1 MYERVRAYVKKYHML
16 QEKDHVIAGVS
27 GGADSV
33 CLLFMLVK
41 LQKEMRFG
49 LTVVHIHHGLRGES
63 ADADENYVRALCEKL
78 DVELLAFHEDV
89 GRYAKE
95 QKLTL
100 EEAGRNVRRHI
111 FEEVCHRKNGTR
123 IALAHHQNDNAETLL
138 WNLSR
143 GCGLKGIGG
152 ISPVDG
158 KYIRPLLGVRR
169 QEIEEYLKENNI
181 DYCTDE
187 TNLEDHYTRNRL
199 RNHVIP
205 YLEREINP
213 RAVSHM
219 ADTMEQMR
227 TVWAFME
234 EEVEKCRKY
243 CVKPKQDKADGVVIL
258 EEGFR
263 SVNETVRTF
272 LIHELLCE
280 TAGRKKDIEQIHVKL
295 VEELM
300 EHQTGRKIMLP
311 YEMTGERCY
320 EGIWLHKVKDK
331 EKSGENSKPPV
342 QMRILE
348 RTPQT
353 SVFPKKTYTK
363 WFDYDIIKSTVKI
376 RHKQPGDYITIDKNG
391 STQSLKKY
399 FVNVKV
405 PREDREKIWLA
416 ADGSH
421 ILWIIGY
428 RQNQAY
434 QITDKTRRI
443 LEIEFNGGEEDGRE
457 RVKVLVPEED
467 VAKRIKELGE
477 QISKDYAGK
486 QVHLICVLKG
496 GVFFMCELAKRITV
510 PVSMDFMSVSSY
522 GDGTKSSG
530 VVKIAKDLD
539 ETLEGKNVL
548 IVEDIIDSGRTLY
561 YLMDILSK
569 RNPKSMKLCT
579 LLDKPERRVKD
590 VKVDYVGFN
599 IPDEFVV
606 GYGLDYAQRYR
617 NLPFIGVVEG
627 VK

>member
-1 MYERVRAYVKKYHML
+1 MVKAIVGANWGDEGKGKITDL
-16 QEKDHVIAGVS
+16 FASESDIVIRFQ
-27 GGADSV
+27 GGANAGHTIINDYGRFALHLLPSGVCYQHTMNIIGNGVALDIPKLIAEIKSV
-33 CLLFMLVK
+33 TDNGVPAPHIMVSDRAQVMMPYHVLLDTYEEERLADK
-41 LQKEMRFG
+41 QFG
-49 LTVVHIHHGLRGES
+49 STKSGIAPFYS
-63 ADADENYVRALCEKL
+63 DK
-78 DVELLAFHEDV
+78 
-89 GRYAKE
+89 YAK
-95 QKLTL
+95 
-100 EEAGRNVRRHI
+100 
-111 FEEVCHRKNGTR
+111 
-123 IALAHHQNDNAETLL
+123 
-138 WNLSR
+138 
-143 GCGLKGIGG
+143 IGFQ
-152 ISPVDG
+152 VNELFD
-158 KYIRPLLGVRR
+158 
-169 QEIEEYLKENNI
+169 EEYLKENNI

-434 QITDKTRRI
+434 QVTDKTRRI

-457 RVKVLVPEED
+457 SKS
-467 VAKRIKELGE
+467 
-477 QISKDYAGK
+477 IS
-486 QVHLICVLKG
+486 
-496 GVFFMCELAKRITV
+496 
-510 PVSMDFMSVSSY
+510 S
-522 GDGTKSSG
+522 
-530 VVKIAKDLD
+530 
-539 ETLEGKNVL
+539 
-548 IVEDIIDSGRTLY
+548 
-561 YLMDILSK
+561 
-569 RNPKSMKLCT
+569 
-579 LLDKPERRVKD
+579 
-590 VKVDYVGFN
+590 
-599 IPDEFVV
+599 
-606 GYGLDYAQRYR
+606 
-617 NLPFIGVVEG
+617 
-627 VK
+627 

>member
-1 MYERVRAYVKKYHML
+1 MGIYLDNAATSYPKPNQVAKSIYEFMINNGTSSGRGSYKMAMKSDFLVYETRKLIGELFNFKNPKNVIFTSNITESINLALRGILKEHDHVVTSSLEHNAVWRCLKTLEKERNIDITKVRADEYGYTNPIDVRYSIKENTKLIVFTHASNVLGTIQPIKEIGEIAKKNNIL
-16 QEKDHVIAGVS
+16 FLVDTAQTAGV
-27 GGADSV
+27 
-33 CLLFMLVK
+33 
-41 LQKEMRFG
+41 
-49 LTVVHIHHGLRGES
+49 
-63 ADADENYVRALCEKL
+63 L
-78 DVELLAFHEDV
+78 DI
-89 GRYAKE
+89 
-95 QKLTL
+95 
-100 EEAGRNVRRHI
+100 NI
-111 FEEVCHRKNGTR
+111 
-123 IALAHHQNDNAETLL
+123 
-138 WNLSR
+138 
-143 GCGLKGIGG
+143 
-152 ISPVDG
+152 
-158 KYIRPLLGVRR
+158 
-169 QEIEEYLKENNI
+169 KENNI

-258 EEGFR
+258 EGGFR

-428 RQNQAY
+428 RQNQVY
-434 QITDKTRRI
+434 QVTDKTRRI

-457 RVKVLVPEED
+457 SKS
-467 VAKRIKELGE
+467 
-477 QISKDYAGK
+477 IS
-486 QVHLICVLKG
+486 
-496 GVFFMCELAKRITV
+496 
-510 PVSMDFMSVSSY
+510 S
-522 GDGTKSSG
+522 
-530 VVKIAKDLD
+530 
-539 ETLEGKNVL
+539 
-548 IVEDIIDSGRTLY
+548 
-561 YLMDILSK
+561 
-569 RNPKSMKLCT
+569 
-579 LLDKPERRVKD
+579 
-590 VKVDYVGFN
+590 
-599 IPDEFVV
+599 
-606 GYGLDYAQRYR
+606 
-617 NLPFIGVVEG
+617 
-627 VK
+627 

>member
-311 YEMTGERCY
+311 YEM
-320 EGIWLHKVKDK
+320 
-331 EKSGENSKPPV
+331 
-342 QMRILE
+342 
-348 RTPQT
+348 
-353 SVFPKKTYTK
+353 
-363 WFDYDIIKSTVKI
+363 
-376 RHKQPGDYITIDKNG
+376 
-391 STQSLKKY
+391 
-399 FVNVKV
+399 
-405 PREDREKIWLA
+405 
-416 ADGSH
+416 
-421 ILWIIGY
+421 IG
-428 RQNQAY
+428 
-434 QITDKTRRI
+434 
-443 LEIEFNGGEEDGRE
+443 
-457 RVKVLVPEED
+457 KVL
-467 VAKRIKELGE
+467 R
-477 QISKDYAGK
+477 
-486 QVHLICVLKG
+486 
-496 GVFFMCELAKRITV
+496 
-510 PVSMDFMSVSSY
+510 
-522 GDGTKSSG
+522 
-530 VVKIAKDLD
+530 
-539 ETLEGKNVL
+539 
-548 IVEDIIDSGRTLY
+548 
-561 YLMDILSK
+561 
-569 RNPKSMKLCT
+569 
-579 LLDKPERRVKD
+579 
-590 VKVDYVGFN
+590 
-599 IPDEFVV
+599 
-606 GYGLDYAQRYR
+606 R
-617 NLPFIGVVEG
+617 NLAS
-627 VK
+627 

>member
-1 MYERVRAYVKKYHML
+1 M
-16 QEKDHVIAGVS
+16 QEKVFAYLRQWNMVKPGDTVLVGFS
-27 GGADSV
+27 GGADSTA
-33 CLLFMLVK
+33 LLQLLWNYGK
-41 LQKEMRFG
+41 RIPLQLEAVHVNHGIRGAEALRDQQFCEQFCQERNISF
-49 LTVVHIHHGLRGES
+49 TVVQ
-63 ADADENYVRALCEKL
+63 
-78 DVELLAFHEDV
+78 EDV
-89 GRYAKE
+89 PAQAARDG
-95 QKLTL
+95 LSL
-100 EEAGRNVRRHI
+100 EEAGRNARRRV
-111 FEEVCHRKNGTR
+111 FEHLAEKCQASV

-434 QITDKTRRI
+434 QVTDKTRRI

-457 RVKVLVPEED
+457 SKS
-467 VAKRIKELGE
+467 
-477 QISKDYAGK
+477 IS
-486 QVHLICVLKG
+486 
-496 GVFFMCELAKRITV
+496 
-510 PVSMDFMSVSSY
+510 S
-522 GDGTKSSG
+522 
-530 VVKIAKDLD
+530 
-539 ETLEGKNVL
+539 
-548 IVEDIIDSGRTLY
+548 
-561 YLMDILSK
+561 
-569 RNPKSMKLCT
+569 
-579 LLDKPERRVKD
+579 
-590 VKVDYVGFN
+590 
-599 IPDEFVV
+599 
-606 GYGLDYAQRYR
+606 
-617 NLPFIGVVEG
+617 
-627 VK
+627 

>member
-1 MYERVRAYVKKYHML
+1 M
-16 QEKDHVIAGVS
+16 
-27 GGADSV
+27 
-33 CLLFMLVK
+33 
-41 LQKEMRFG
+41 
-49 LTVVHIHHGLRGES
+49 TVVHIHHGLRGES
-63 ADADENYVRALCEKL
+63 ADVDENYVRALCEKL
-78 DVELLAFHEDV
+78 DVELLAFHKDV

-363 WFDYDIIKSTVKI
+363 WFDYDIIKNSLTV
-376 RHKQPGDYITIDKNG
+376 RTRQPEDVLGVNRQG
-391 STQSLKKY
+391 GTQKLKSY
-399 FVNVKV
+399 FIN
-405 PREDREKIWLA
+405 EKIPAKSRERILLIA
-416 ADGSH
+416 EGH
-421 ILWIIGY
+421 QILW
-428 RQNQAY
+428 
-434 QITDKTRRI
+434 
-443 LEIEFNGGEEDGRE
+443 
-457 RVKVLVPEED
+457 
-467 VAKRIKELGE
+467 
-477 QISKDYAGK
+477 
-486 QVHLICVLKG
+486 
-496 GVFFMCELAKRITV
+496 
-510 PVSMDFMSVSSY
+510 
-522 GDGTKSSG
+522 
-530 VVKIAKDLD
+530 
-539 ETLEGKNVL
+539 
-548 IVEDIIDSGRTLY
+548 
-561 YLMDILSK
+561 
-569 RNPKSMKLCT
+569 
-579 LLDKPERRVKD
+579 
-590 VKVDYVGFN
+590 
-599 IPDEFVV
+599 VV
-606 GYGLDYAQRYR
+606 GYRMSSRYQISEHTKR
-617 NLPFIGVVEG
+617 IIEIKIMEDKKHGRDN
-627 VK
+627 

>member
-205 YLEREINP
+205 YLERKINP

-331 EKSGENSKPPV
+331 ETAEKCYDGILLDRSDLKTGEKEDAGNEPGV
-342 QMRILE
+342 HMRMFE
-348 RTPQT
+348 QT
-353 SVFPKKTYTK
+353 AETGAFPKKTYTK

-434 QITDKTRRI
+434 QVTDKTRRI
-443 LEIEFNGGEEDGRE
+443 LEIEFNGGEEDGR
-457 RVKVLVPEED
+457 
-467 VAKRIKELGE
+467 
-477 QISKDYAGK
+477 
-486 QVHLICVLKG
+486 
-496 GVFFMCELAKRITV
+496 
-510 PVSMDFMSVSSY
+510 
-522 GDGTKSSG
+522 
-530 VVKIAKDLD
+530 
-539 ETLEGKNVL
+539 
-548 IVEDIIDSGRTLY
+548 DS
-561 YLMDILSK
+561 
-569 RNPKSMKLCT
+569 
-579 LLDKPERRVKD
+579 
-590 VKVDYVGFN
+590 
-599 IPDEFVV
+599 
-606 GYGLDYAQRYR
+606 
-617 NLPFIGVVEG
+617 
-627 VK
+627 

>member
-219 ADTMEQMR
+219 ADTMEQMQ

-320 EGIWLHKVKDK
+320 EGIWLHKVKDE

-363 WFDYDIIKSTVKI
+363 WFDYDIIKNSLTV
-376 RHKQPGDYITIDKNG
+376 RTRQPEDVLGVNRQG
-391 STQSLKKY
+391 GTQKLKSY
-399 FVNVKV
+399 FIN
-405 PREDREKIWLA
+405 EKIPAKSRERILLIA
-416 ADGSH
+416 EGH
-421 ILWIIGY
+421 QILW
-428 RQNQAY
+428 
-434 QITDKTRRI
+434 
-443 LEIEFNGGEEDGRE
+443 
-457 RVKVLVPEED
+457 
-467 VAKRIKELGE
+467 
-477 QISKDYAGK
+477 
-486 QVHLICVLKG
+486 
-496 GVFFMCELAKRITV
+496 
-510 PVSMDFMSVSSY
+510 
-522 GDGTKSSG
+522 
-530 VVKIAKDLD
+530 
-539 ETLEGKNVL
+539 
-548 IVEDIIDSGRTLY
+548 
-561 YLMDILSK
+561 
-569 RNPKSMKLCT
+569 
-579 LLDKPERRVKD
+579 
-590 VKVDYVGFN
+590 
-599 IPDEFVV
+599 VV
-606 GYGLDYAQRYR
+606 GYRMSSRYQISEHTKR
-617 NLPFIGVVEG
+617 IIEIKIMEDKKHGRDN
-627 VK
+627 

>member
-219 ADTMEQMR
+219 ADMMEQMR
-227 TVWAFME
+227 AVWAFME
-234 EEVEKCRKY
+234 EEVGKCRKY
-243 CVKPKQDKADGVVIL
+243 CVKPKQDNADGVVIL
-258 EEGFR
+258 EDGFR
-263 SVNETVRTF
+263 SVNATVRTF

-280 TAGRKKDIEQIHVKL
+280 TAGHKKDIEQIHVKL

-331 EKSGENSKPPV
+331 EKSRENSKPPV

-348 RTPQT
+348 RAPQT
-353 SVFPKKTYTK
+353 SAFPKKTYTK

-428 RQNQAY
+428 RQNQVY
-434 QITDKTRRI
+434 QVTDKTRRI

-457 RVKVLVPEED
+457 SKS
-467 VAKRIKELGE
+467 
-477 QISKDYAGK
+477 IS
-486 QVHLICVLKG
+486 
-496 GVFFMCELAKRITV
+496 
-510 PVSMDFMSVSSY
+510 S
-522 GDGTKSSG
+522 
-530 VVKIAKDLD
+530 
-539 ETLEGKNVL
+539 
-548 IVEDIIDSGRTLY
+548 
-561 YLMDILSK
+561 
-569 RNPKSMKLCT
+569 
-579 LLDKPERRVKD
+579 
-590 VKVDYVGFN
+590 
-599 IPDEFVV
+599 
-606 GYGLDYAQRYR
+606 
-617 NLPFIGVVEG
+617 
-627 VK
+627 

>member
-1 MYERVRAYVKKYHML
+1 MIKVC
-16 QEKDHVIAGVS
+16 HVVS
-27 GGADSV
+27 G
-33 CLLFMLVK
+33 
-41 LQKEMRFG
+41 
-49 LTVVHIHHGLRGES
+49 LRSGGVES
-63 ADADENYVRALCEKL
+63 MIYNYTS
-78 DVELLAFHEDV
+78 HM
-89 GRYAKE
+89 
-95 QKLTL
+95 
-100 EEAGRNVRRHI
+100 
-111 FEEVCHRKNGTR
+111 RKNFEWHVLYQHQPSKKNVDEFTKLGFKLKR
-123 IALAHHQNDNAETLL
+123 IPSKIKHPIKNYKATY
-138 WNLSR
+138 
-143 GCGLKGIGG
+143 K
-152 ISPVDG
+152 
-158 KYIRPLLGVRR
+158 
-169 QEIEEYLKENNI
+169 YLKENNI

-434 QITDKTRRI
+434 QVTDKTRRI

-457 RVKVLVPEED
+457 SKS
-467 VAKRIKELGE
+467 
-477 QISKDYAGK
+477 IS
-486 QVHLICVLKG
+486 
-496 GVFFMCELAKRITV
+496 
-510 PVSMDFMSVSSY
+510 S
-522 GDGTKSSG
+522 
-530 VVKIAKDLD
+530 
-539 ETLEGKNVL
+539 
-548 IVEDIIDSGRTLY
+548 
-561 YLMDILSK
+561 
-569 RNPKSMKLCT
+569 
-579 LLDKPERRVKD
+579 
-590 VKVDYVGFN
+590 
-599 IPDEFVV
+599 
-606 GYGLDYAQRYR
+606 
-617 NLPFIGVVEG
+617 
-627 VK
+627 

>member
-363 WFDYDIIKSTVKI
+363 WFDYDIIKKCLHIRTRQSGDWITVDGAGHRQKLKSWFVNEKIPCKQREEIPLIAEGNQIVWILGYRMGSAYRISSETKRILQIDVEKMKSTEEK
-376 RHKQPGDYITIDKNG
+376 KNG
-391 STQSLKKY
+391 
-399 FVNVKV
+399 
-405 PREDREKIWLA
+405 
-416 ADGSH
+416 
-421 ILWIIGY
+421 
-428 RQNQAY
+428 
-434 QITDKTRRI
+434 
-443 LEIEFNGGEEDGRE
+443 
-457 RVKVLVPEED
+457 
-467 VAKRIKELGE
+467 
-477 QISKDYAGK
+477 
-486 QVHLICVLKG
+486 
-496 GVFFMCELAKRITV
+496 
-510 PVSMDFMSVSSY
+510 
-522 GDGTKSSG
+522 
-530 VVKIAKDLD
+530 
-539 ETLEGKNVL
+539 
-548 IVEDIIDSGRTLY
+548 
-561 YLMDILSK
+561 
-569 RNPKSMKLCT
+569 
-579 LLDKPERRVKD
+579 
-590 VKVDYVGFN
+590 
-599 IPDEFVV
+599 
-606 GYGLDYAQRYR
+606 
-617 NLPFIGVVEG
+617 
-627 VK
+627 

>member
-1 MYERVRAYVKKYHML
+1 MYQKVKAYIKKHEML
-16 QEKDHVIAGVS
+16 KAGDKVVVGVS
-27 GGADSV
+27 GGADSI
-33 CLLFMLVK
+33 CLLFMLLELK
-41 LQKEMRFG
+41 EEYQLQIFA
-49 LTVVHIHHGLRGES
+49 VHVHHGIRGET
-63 ADADENYVRALCEKL
+63 ADADAAYTEKICKEQGVEYLLFRENVLE
-78 DVELLAFHEDV
+78 
-89 GRYAKE
+89 YAK
-95 QKLTL
+95 KMHLTV
-100 EEAGRNVRRHI
+100 EEAGRNIRRER
-111 FEEVCHRKNGTR
+111 FEQVCREKKADHV
-123 IALAHHQNDNAETLL
+123 ALAHHQNDNAETLL

-143 GCGLKGIGG
+143 GCSLKGIGG

-434 QITDKTRRI
+434 QVTDKTRRI

-457 RVKVLVPEED
+457 SKS
-467 VAKRIKELGE
+467 
-477 QISKDYAGK
+477 IS
-486 QVHLICVLKG
+486 
-496 GVFFMCELAKRITV
+496 
-510 PVSMDFMSVSSY
+510 S
-522 GDGTKSSG
+522 
-530 VVKIAKDLD
+530 
-539 ETLEGKNVL
+539 
-548 IVEDIIDSGRTLY
+548 
-561 YLMDILSK
+561 
-569 RNPKSMKLCT
+569 
-579 LLDKPERRVKD
+579 
-590 VKVDYVGFN
+590 
-599 IPDEFVV
+599 
-606 GYGLDYAQRYR
+606 
-617 NLPFIGVVEG
+617 
-627 VK
+627 

>member
-428 RQNQAY
+428 RQNQVY
-434 QITDKTRRI
+434 QVTDKTRRI
-443 LEIEFNGGEEDGRE
+443 LEIEFNGGEE
-457 RVKVLVPEED
+457 
-467 VAKRIKELGE
+467 
-477 QISKDYAGK
+477 
-486 QVHLICVLKG
+486 